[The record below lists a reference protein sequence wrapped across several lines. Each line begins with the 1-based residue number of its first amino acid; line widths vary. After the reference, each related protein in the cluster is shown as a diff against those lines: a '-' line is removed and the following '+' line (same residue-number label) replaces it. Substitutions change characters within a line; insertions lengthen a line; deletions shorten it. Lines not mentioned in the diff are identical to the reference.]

1 MYTPEDR
8 EEFVD
13 EFKKIH
19 AESILK
25 RYLNGASVHTYKV
38 VTAIEVIERSLR
50 NIDDIIDL
58 QGEEYDKIIQ
68 DYEWEVLNS
77 DDSSITDSINPKIKD
92 LASDT
97 THMLAK
103 AMDLCKRLKE
113 RNPQFDLNGYNNIWI
128 CKPGNLSRGR
138 GISCFNTLEAILD
151 YTSTKQENRRWV
163 VQKYI
168 ENPMVIHRKKF
179 DMRQWVLVTDWNPL
193 TIWFYERCY
202 LRFGVDDFDMSN
214 LKNKYIHLTNNSIT
228 KHSSNFTNTEIE
240 GLMWFSEQFADY
252 LSSQYGEDIWN
263 TKIKPQ
269 IKNIV
274 KLSLESVQDTIDNR
288 KNSFEM
294 YGYDIMID
302 EECNPWLIEV
312 NASPAM
318 DYSTEV
324 TEELVQQVLED
335 TVKVVVDYNFASAK
349 KKSKIDTGGYTLL
362 YKAKHHVERP
372 INAVTSNLVVQG
384 KAIKR

>member
-8 EEFVD
+8 EEFVV

-25 RYLNGASVHTYKV
+25 KYINGGIVHTYKV

-50 NIDDIIDL
+50 DVDEIIDL
-58 QGEEYDKIIQ
+58 QGDDYWKIVH
-68 DYEWEVLNS
+68 DYEWEILNT
-77 DDSSITDSINPKIKD
+77 DDTNITENIHPKIQA
-92 LASDT
+92 LASDI
-97 THMLAK
+97 THLLAK
-103 AMDLCKRLKE
+103 TQVLCKRLKD
-113 RNPQFDLNGYNNIWI
+113 RNPQYELNGYNNIWI

-138 GISCFNTLEAILD
+138 GISCFNTLEGILE
-151 YTSTKQENRRWV
+151 YTSIKQENRKWV

-168 ENPMVIHRKKF
+168 ENPMCIQRKKF

-228 KHSSNFTNTEIE
+228 KHSSNYSSTQIE
-240 GLMWFSEQFADY
+240 GSMWFSEHFGKY
-252 LSSQYGEDIWN
+252 LQEQYGQDIWT

-274 KLSLESVQDTIDNR
+274 KLSLESVQDTMDNR
-288 KNSFEM
+288 KNSFEL

-302 EECNPWLIEV
+302 EDCNPWLIEV

-324 TEELVQQVLED
+324 TEELVQEVLED

-349 KKSKIDTGGYTLL
+349 KKGKVDTGNYSLL
-362 YKAKHHVERP
+362 YKAKQHVERP
-372 INAVTSNLVVQG
+372 INAITSNLVVQG